1 MILPINNATRKAI
14 QVSILYCNIKD
25 KQMMIDKI
33 GNKGTNGVLNSPA
46 LGIPFS
52 FRKRIKP

>member
-1 MILPINNATRKAI
+1 MILPINKATRKAT
-14 QVSILYCNIKD
+14 QVSTLYCNIKD